1 MSNKAKGDTAHKID
15 VLLERHVQTA
25 GDDGACLQGS
35 HESRYVA
42 NNSCSHRWQA
52 YRQAEDIS
60 HRYNWPAYRSI
71 FETIISDSAK
81 SRSRQTK
88 TRSKK
93 GRRVYMASILR
104 SAFRDTVKTVYGA
117 GYKAGDE
124 GTLDVSDFANV
135 WDLDKSVD
143 AWDSDA
149 QAEKPCPNFRKRDN
163 VPYWHQAHHL
173 IPSSLFRNALLN
185 SAGGE
190 LDDVYF
196 LARKGLLA
204 AKYNHN
210 GKDNMIILP
219 MQDVVADA
227 LRLPVHTT
235 APQHDAYDRRIKQK
249 LDSVLQEY
257 AAQIALKAH
266 DEDVPAFTK
275 AQLVSYSKDLFS
287 RIANGIF
294 ISITLDDLPDAFFP
308 TSLLS

>member
-1 MSNKAKGDTAHKID
+1 MSSKAKGDAAHEID
-15 VLLERHVQTA
+15 VLFERHVKTS

-35 HESRYVA
+35 HESSYA
-42 NNSCSHRWQA
+42 ENNSCSHRWQA
-52 YRQAEDIS
+52 YRHAQDIS
-60 HRYNWPAYRSI
+60 HRYNWPAYKTI
-71 FETIISDSAK
+71 FETIVGESEK
-81 SRSRQTK
+81 PETK
-88 TRSKK
+88 TRAK
-93 GRRVYMASILR
+93 GVKATILR
-104 SAFRDTVKTVYGA
+104 STFRDTVKKVYGA

-124 GTLDVSDFANV
+124 GSLNVSDFANV
-135 WDLDKSVD
+135 WDLDRSVE
-143 AWDSDA
+143 AWDNDA
-149 QAEKPCPNFRKRDN
+149 QAEQPCPNFRKRDN

-173 IPSSLFRNALLN
+173 IPSSLFRNALLD
-185 SAGGE
+185 STGGE

-235 APQHDAYDRRIKQK
+235 APKHDAYDRRIKQK
-249 LDSVLQEY
+249 LDSVLQDY
-257 AAQIALKAH
+257 AAQIALTAH

-275 AQLVSYSKDLFS
+275 AQLVSYSKSLFD

-294 ISITLDDLPDAFFP
+294 ISMTLDDLPEAFFP